1 MFLRYIQY
9 LVSSSVFSISS
20 YGVINFEDEVL
31 PILEDYCID
40 CHGPDKQKSGF
51 RVDRRANLL
60 KGGDTGMAAILPG
73 KPEKSYMIE
82 VLKSN
87 DPEISMPPKG
97 GPLFEDEIEILEKW
111 ISEGANWPGQME
123 DKIEEGTDHWAF
135 QAIERPKVPGKD
147 SNPIDAFIDSRLN
160 EEGIPKN
167 NAADPLT
174 LIRRASVVLTGLP
187 PEPSRVAEFV
197 SAFQKDNESAYFNL
211 VNELLASP
219 HFGERWAQHWL
230 DVIRWAETNGSES
243 NLYRKLAWV
252 YRDYVIR
259 SFNKDL
265 PYDEFISQQLAGDG
279 MGVGEA
285 LGFLV
290 AGPHVPAATVGQEP
304 SAIRQARADRMDEIM
319 QTVGASMLGVT
330 MSCAR
335 CHNHKFD
342 PISIQDYYS
351 MTAVFQDI
359 EFGSRFPEFSKD
371 HPRKIQAKEFWKG
384 IARNRNHVRKK
395 TSAWEEDWGGYK
407 EVHWEPIEAVALRL
421 NFWSGYV
428 GLDEVEIFGL
438 PSENTNLAKASNGTL
453 VRTDLAFAQQGDRF
467 PVSRVIDGKFGTQ
480 RWQASYNKKKKQN
493 PWIEFTFEKPVKV
506 GRLRM
511 SSNREYYFETDY
523 LEQKNKFNF
532 DKFLVNVKLAD
543 GVWKQVASIQEIRD
557 LMEHDKSIG
566 DAIGEINHLAYKL
579 SEKGPRPSFVGS
591 FIEPKIT
598 RVLHRGS
605 PENPRDIVLP
615 AAPKILSGDLGID
628 NEASG
633 RSRRAKFAEWL
644 VDEKNPL
651 TARVMANRI
660 WQHVFGAGLVVT
672 GGDFGR
678 AGAPPS
684 HPELLDWIA
693 SEFSRPSRAE
703 GTAWSMKELIRLF
716 VTSEAFKRSSSPSDI
731 GLEKDATSSLL
742 WRFPPRRVEAEVI
755 RDGILLASG
764 KLNREMGGRSYRIH
778 NVKKTYAQWEVV
790 NNFGPETWRR
800 MIYQERMRRVDDQ
813 IFTAFDFPDCGQV
826 RAKRPV
832 STTPLQALNLM
843 NSAFVVDQAR
853 HLAKRAN
860 EESKENLKASII
872 RVFEL
877 IFSREPKKQELN
889 ASLKIAKDHGLEI
902 VCRALINSNEFAFL
916 P

>member
-9 LVSSSVFSISS
+9 LVSSSVFSFSS

-428 GLDEVEIFGL
+428 ALDEVEIFGL

>member
-1 MFLRYIQY
+1 
-9 LVSSSVFSISS
+9 VFSFSS

>member
-9 LVSSSVFSISS
+9 LVSSSVFSFSS

-371 HPRKIQAKEFWKG
+371 HPRKIQAKEFWEG

>member
-1 MFLRYIQY
+1 MPFIALMFLCTFLSRTFADVDYETDI
-9 LVSSSVFSISS
+9 
-20 YGVINFEDEVL
+20 L
-31 PILEDYCID
+31 PLFEDYCYD

-51 RVDRRANLL
+51 RTDRRAHLL
-60 KGGDTGMAAILPG
+60 KGGDSGLAALIPG
-73 KPEKSYMIE
+73 DPSGSYLLE
-82 VLKSN
+82 VITSD

-97 GPLFEDEIEILEKW
+97 GKLFEDEIELLNEW
-111 ISEGANWPGQME
+111 VEQGAVWPGQMD
-123 DKIEEGTDHWAF
+123 DKIEEVTDHWAF
-135 QAIERPKVPGKD
+135 QTITRPEIPTKVK
-147 SNPIDAFIDSRLN
+147 NPIDSFLNKRL
-160 EEGIPKN
+160 EELGIPKN
-167 NAADPLT
+167 KQAEPLA

-187 PEPSRVAEFV
+187 PQPVRVTDFL
-197 SAFQKDNESAYFNL
+197 SDYQKNPDHAFASL
-211 VNELLASP
+211 VDELLSSP

-259 SFNKDL
+259 AFNQDL
-265 PYDEFISQQLAGDG
+265 PYDDFIRQQLAGDG

-304 SAIRQARADRMDEIM
+304 AAIRQARADRMDEIM

-359 EFGSRFPEFSKD
+359 EFGSRFPEFSKN
-371 HPRKIQAKEFWKG
+371 HPRKTKANKFWHEVAK
-384 IARNRNHVRKK
+384 NRNKIRNKAF
-395 TSAWEEDWGGYK
+395 AWEEDWGGYK
-407 EVHWEPIEAVALRL
+407 EVHWKPLEVVGLKL
-421 NFWSGYV
+421 NFSSGYV

-438 PSENTNLAKASNGTL
+438 PSEDFNLASATNGTQ

-467 PVSRVIDGKFGTQ
+467 PVSRVIDGKYGTQ
-480 RWQASYNKKKKQN
+480 RWQASYNKEKKQK
-493 PWIEFTFEKPVKV
+493 PWIEFTFEKPVTV
-506 GRLRM
+506 GRLRL
-511 SSNREYYFETDY
+511 SSNREYYYETDY

-532 DKFLVNVKLAD
+532 DEFLVKVQLSD
-543 GVWKQVASIQEIRD
+543 GTWLEVASIEKIRN
-557 LMEHDKSIG
+557 LMKREKPLSE
-566 DAIGEINHLAYKL
+566 AVGEINHFAYKL
-579 SEKGPRPSFVGS
+579 SEEGPRPSFVGS
-591 FIEPKIT
+591 FIKPIIT

-605 PENPRDIVLP
+605 PENPRDVVLP
-615 AAPKILSGDLGID
+615 GAPKILSGVLGVD
-628 NEASG
+628 NDASG
-633 RSRRAKFAEWL
+633 RARRAKFAEWM

-684 HPELLDWIA
+684 HPDLLDWIA
-693 SEFSRPSRAE
+693 AEFSTPSRPD
-703 GTAWSMKELIRLF
+703 GTPWSMKELIRLF
-716 VTSEAFKRSSSPSDI
+716 VLSDAFKRTNLPSEI
-731 GLEKDATSSLL
+731 GLQKDATSSLL

-778 NVKKTYAQWEVV
+778 NVKKTYAQWEVT
-790 NNFGPETWRR
+790 NNFGPETFRR

-843 NSAFVVDQAR
+843 NSPFVVTQSKY
-853 HLAKRAN
+853 LADRAMN
-860 EESKENLKASII
+860 DSEKGDLHAAI
-872 RVFEL
+872 RRCFEL
-877 IFSREPKKQELN
+877 LLSRQPDKQEFT
-889 ASLKIAKDHGLEI
+889 AALKVSSMQGLEI
-902 VCRALINSNEFAFL
+902 VCRALINSNEFAYI

>member
-9 LVSSSVFSISS
+9 LVSSSVFSFSS